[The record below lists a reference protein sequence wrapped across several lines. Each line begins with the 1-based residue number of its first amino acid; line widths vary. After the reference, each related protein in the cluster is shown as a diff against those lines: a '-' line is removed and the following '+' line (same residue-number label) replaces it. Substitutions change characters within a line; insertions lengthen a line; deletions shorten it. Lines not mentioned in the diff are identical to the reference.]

1 MFMAK
6 LPNKEF
12 RQMVPLLR
20 EKDFYEAELIREIAW
35 PEYNLSQIEEAS
47 DVLDFIRESVDK
59 CECIDRQGRVGRPL
73 TDPKSLAK
81 AVLVCEAL
89 GLVERPSQGWIKILG
104 PYVGIN
110 EELDERVIG
119 EAYDRIDVAFILR
132 QVFNMTKESDGI
144 LCGDGSGLEK
154 SRKQN
159 YESAKK
165 YASYMVSIIDS
176 REIVQAFELGN
187 KNEHEVMSQLIT
199 QVEGNSLR
207 LDAGF
212 NNRELVKQIA
222 DLEMIPYIFPRI
234 DNNLNGSL
242 AWKNMY
248 LELYYDVMTWLTEYH
263 QRSHCESFHSSFKR
277 RNRLLMKLRPLAQL
291 NQVMARIILHNR
303 RRISYFEKLAKA
315 N

>member
-1 MFMAK
+1 MTK

-20 EKDFYEAELIREIAW
+20 EKDFYESEEPREISW
-35 PEYNLSQIEEAS
+35 PEYTLSQVEEAS
-47 DVLDFIRESVDK
+47 DVLDFIKESVDT
-59 CECIDRQGRVGRPL
+59 CECPDRSGRVGRPL
-73 TDPKSLAK
+73 TNPRTLAK
-81 AVLVCEAL
+81 AVLICEAL
-89 GLVERPSQGWIKILG
+89 GFVERTSQGWLKVLG
-104 PYVGIN
+104 PYVGIS
-110 EELDERVIG
+110 EQLDDRVIG
-119 EAYDRIDVAFILR
+119 EAYDRLDVSRILR
-132 QVFNMTKESDGI
+132 QVFVCTKESDGR

-159 YESAKK
+159 YEAAKK

-187 KNEHEVMSQLIT
+187 RNEHEVMSQLIT
-199 QVEGNSLR
+199 QVEGGSLR

-212 NNRELVKQIA
+212 NNRKLVQQIA
-222 DLEMIPYIFPRI
+222 ELEMIPYIFPRR

-242 AWKNMY
+242 AWKTMY

-277 RNRLLMKLRPLAQL
+277 KNRLLMKLRPLAQL
-291 NQVMARIILHNR
+291 NQVLARIILHNR
-303 RRISYFEKLAKA
+303 RR
-315 N
+315 

>member
-1 MFMAK
+1 MTN

-20 EKDFYEAELIREIAW
+20 EKDFYEAEPIKEIAW

-47 DVLDFIRESVDK
+47 DVLDFIRDTVDSCK
-59 CECIDRQGRVGRPL
+59 CLDRQGRVGRPL
-73 TDPKSLAK
+73 TEPRNLAK
-81 AVLVCEAL
+81 AVLLCEAL
-89 GLVERPSQGWIKILG
+89 GFVERASEGWVKIIG
-104 PYVGIN
+104 PYIGIG
-110 EELDERVIG
+110 EAIDERVIG
-119 EAYDRIDVAFILR
+119 EAYDRLDVTYILR
-132 QVFNMTKESDGI
+132 QVFHNTKSSNGT
-144 LCGDGSGLEK
+144 LCGDGSGLER

-187 KNEHEVMSQLIT
+187 KNEHEVMSKLIT
-199 QVEGNSLR
+199 QVEGSSIR

-212 NNRELVKQIA
+212 NNRELVKRIA
-222 DLEMIPYIFPRI
+222 ELEMIPYIFPKKS
-234 DNNLNGSL
+234 NNLNGSL
-242 AWKNMY
+242 PWKTMY
-248 LELYYDVMTWLTEYH
+248 LELYHDVMTWLTEYH

-277 RNRLLMKLRPLAQL
+277 KNRLLMKLRPLAQL
-291 NQVMARIILHNR
+291 NQVLARIILHNR